1 MMSILRNTRLVT
13 FSGGQYLV
21 WGVNVTS
28 ASGIP
33 LSLDKDEYVLLEEAE
48 KEQPIDNYSYQCG
61 VMDCF
66 CEMVAS
72 GLKSWQ

>member
-1 MMSILRNTRLVT
+1 MLQARR
-13 FSGGQYLV
+13 
-21 WGVNVTS
+21 
-28 ASGIP
+28 GIP

-72 GLKSWQ
+72 GLKKAGNEPSM